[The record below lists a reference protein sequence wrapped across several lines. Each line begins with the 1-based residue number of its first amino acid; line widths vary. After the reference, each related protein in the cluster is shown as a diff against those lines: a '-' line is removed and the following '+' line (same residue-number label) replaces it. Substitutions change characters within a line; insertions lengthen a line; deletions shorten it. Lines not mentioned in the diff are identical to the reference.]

1 MFIIIYFYWFVKH
14 LTNIT
19 WNQEH
24 EFTILYDVKE
34 KKKKTKQAIFNR
46 FMNGHIQLVLS
57 WWAGILLLAC
67 KQLAFVLQFSLW
79 YPFTQRQKCFC
90 TYEPFS
96 ATNFLLISCPMV
108 PRQKRRGKEHV
119 SSFSLCHGR
128 LCHQLQSI
136 IYSIL
141 GLTWHEVLT
150 VERICIF
157 VRGKVW
163 ASVICKVD
171 DVRLTHH
178 RSKRE
183 KERSPCSDRFC
194 VIIFAEQ
201 QNPTE
206 QSE

>member
-1 MFIIIYFYWFVKH
+1 MFIIFFYWFVKH

-34 KKKKTKQAIFNR
+34 KKKIKQAMFNR

-57 WWAGILLLAC
+57 WWAGKLLLAC

-96 ATNFLLISCPMV
+96 ATNVLLISCPMV

-119 SSFSLCHGR
+119 SLHFL
-128 LCHQLQSI
+128 
-136 IYSIL
+136 
-141 GLTWHEVLT
+141 
-150 VERICIF
+150 F
-157 VRGKVW
+157 VTDD
-163 ASVICKVD
+163 SVINC
-171 DVRLTHH
+171 
-178 RSKRE
+178 
-183 KERSPCSDRFC
+183 
-194 VIIFAEQ
+194 
-201 QNPTE
+201 NPSSTPF
-206 QSE
+206 